1 VAFTY
6 VSRPDKAS
14 GLVATVESG
23 GAQALAIEA
32 DSADPGAIRHAVTR
46 AVERFGSIDVLVVN
60 AGLLRMGTI
69 DTVSLEDLHR
79 MLDMNVRGVY
89 LAIQAALP
97 HLRDGA
103 HVVTIG
109 SNVAIRTGLA
119 GASVYQLTKT
129 AVAGLVKGV
138 ALDLA
143 PRGIT
148 VNNVQPGPT
157 DTDMNAGEID
167 ALAGMSPLKRVAQP
181 REIAGLIAYLASDEA
196 GYLTGASFTID
207 GGLTL

>member
-1 VAFTY
+1 MPWPSPTCRAPT
-6 VSRPDKAS
+6 RPS
-14 GLVATVESG
+14 ERGGHRGVG

-32 DSADPGAIRHAVTR
+32 DSADPAAIRHAVAR
-46 AVERFGSIDVLVVN
+46 AVERFDSIDVLVVN

-69 DTVSLEDLHR
+69 DTVSLEDLDR
-79 MLDMNVRGVY
+79 MLDVNVRGVY

-103 HVVTIG
+103 ARRHDRQQRG
-109 SNVAIRTGLA
+109 DPHRRG

-129 AVAGLVKGV
+129 AVAGMVKGV

-148 VNNVQPGPT
+148 VNNFQPGPT
-157 DTDMNAGEID
+157 DTDSECRRDRRAG
-167 ALAGMSPLKRVAQP
+167 R
-181 REIAGLIAYLASDEA
+181 R
-196 GYLTGASFTID
+196 
-207 GGLTL
+207 